1 MPKDMIHDIMI
12 SRMGKLACEGAAGL
26 WADRWWKYIF
36 VDGWRKEM
44 KKKVVISA
52 AVIILAGA
60 AIVGAVQWKRLQ
72 VRKKEQAV
80 SGNLGQ
86 DCTVEEVLHE
96 TKKIYT
102 DEYQAEADSQIA
114 GWKEEETYSVES
126 PLLVWNPYG
135 TNTGAIYYYAG
146 TETESYVICEITPE
160 RGTVLKNRLKN
171 DSPDG
176 LTTEHEYL
184 VTGLAAGQL
193 NRIKLSFYNESDRLL
208 QEKTYTVK
216 LKADEEIPD
225 IINVEKGES
234 TEELTEG
241 LFAVLGHDKSTAK
254 NIYYYDNDG
263 VSRGRTPLN
272 KYRTDRILTID
283 GNMVYSYTL
292 SDIAVVNRLGKVI
305 KRINLGKYKLHH
317 DFMYDENKKLLLCL
331 ANDGDKDTIED
342 VLISVNPETGEVKNL
357 IDFEVLLQ
365 DMRDISVQREGG
377 KNTYGGTELDWLHLN
392 SLDMINEKDA
402 VFSSREESAI
412 IKINNIYDKPS
423 IDYLI
428 HKGSLYKGTKY
439 QKLLLKAEGTVVGP
453 AGQHTITVEHD
464 ESLKKNQYYLFFYDN
479 NFGSAKTLPDFDWSL
494 YPGVGTYREGSASYF
509 TKLLVDED
517 TRTYKM
523 VQQFEV
529 PYSSVVSG
537 VNYFNGNITFSS
549 GMDHSY
555 GEYDKEGN
563 MICTYTYE
571 AERYAYRVIKY
582 DFKDIFYQ

>member
-1 MPKDMIHDIMI
+1 
-12 SRMGKLACEGAAGL
+12 
-26 WADRWWKYIF
+26 
-36 VDGWRKEM
+36 M
-44 KKKVVISA
+44 KKRTFISV
-52 AVIILAGA
+52 AVIVLAGMIA
-60 AIVGAVQWKRLQ
+60 VGGAILYRRLHN
-72 VRKKEQAV
+72 RKNGQAV
-80 SGNLGQ
+80 SGVLGQ

-114 GWKEEETYSVES
+114 EWKEDGTYTVET

-135 TNTGAIYYYAG
+135 TNTGAFYYYAK
-146 TETESYVICEITPE
+146 TETDSYAVCEITPE
-160 RGTVLKNRLKN
+160 QGSVLKNRLKN
-171 DSPDG
+171 DSPNG
-176 LTTEHEYL
+176 LTKEQEYL
-184 VTGLAAGQL
+184 ITGLAAGQL
-193 NRIKLSFYNESDRLL
+193 NRIKLSFYDGADRLV
-208 QEKTYTVK
+208 QEKIYTVK
-216 LKADEEIPD
+216 LNKDEVIPEIM
-225 IINVEKGES
+225 NVEKGES
-234 TEELTEG
+234 REELTKG

-283 GNMVYSYTL
+283 GNMVYSYSL

-305 KRINLGKYKLHH
+305 KKINIGKYKLHH

-331 ANDGDKDTIED
+331 VNDSDKDTIED
-342 VLISVNPETGEVKNL
+342 VLISVNLESGEIKNL

-365 DMRDISVQREGG
+365 DMRNTSVQRKGG

-392 SLDMINEKDA
+392 SLDMINEADA

-439 QKLLLKAEGTVVGP
+439 QKLLLKPDGKIVGP

-494 YPGVGTYREGSASYF
+494 YPGVGGYRKGSASYF
-509 TKLLVDED
+509 TKFLVDED

-537 VNYFNGNITFSS
+537 VNYIGDNITFSS
-549 GMDHSY
+549 GMDHTY
-555 GEYDKEGN
+555 GEYDKDGK
-563 MICTYTYE
+563 MICTYTYK